1 MNIQEAQRTTE
12 KIFSLLRE
20 YGNESYDI
28 SENISQLNHMTQA
41 AELAKKES
49 NDIEVILAALLHD
62 IGHLCK
68 KNEAIETMGSY
79 GIKNHE
85 KLGAEFLRQQGF
97 SEKVATLVEGHVQA
111 KRYLTYKHPK
121 YYKDLSDASKK
132 TLEYQGGKMTVL
144 EAVGFE
150 QDPLFWL
157 QIKMRFWDEAAKEE
171 NYPTP
176 NLEAYEQMM
185 IDHLTNQN

>member
-20 YGNESYDI
+20 YGNESYNI

-68 KNEAIETMGSY
+68 KNGVIETIEDCGVKS
-79 GIKNHE
+79 HE

-97 SEKVATLVEGHVQA
+97 SEKVATLVEGHIQA

-121 YYKDLSDASKK
+121 YYKDLPEASKK

-176 NLEAYEQMM
+176 NLDAYKQMM